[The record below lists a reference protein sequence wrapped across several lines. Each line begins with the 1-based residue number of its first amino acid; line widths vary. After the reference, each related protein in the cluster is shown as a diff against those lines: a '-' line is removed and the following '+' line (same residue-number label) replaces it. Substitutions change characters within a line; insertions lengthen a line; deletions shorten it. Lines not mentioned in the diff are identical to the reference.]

1 MNHCP
6 TFVGAMNMP
15 YRNAWVYCLAMI
27 AMTVLA
33 FWPGYFSRL
42 GTARI
47 AWHIHAITATAWML
61 LLAAQSWS
69 IGHGERARHRTLG
82 LAIFIVVPLF
92 IVGAAGAVHSM
103 AIATASGQ
111 DPFYKLWGSA
121 LGFVDLIGAAAFL
134 LFAAMALKE
143 RRNAARHAAWLLATP
158 LLLIPPAL
166 ARVYN
171 AHLPGLIINGPQDFP
186 LFRWSVHLGGMTGVV
201 IALWL
206 WSRHRRHGRPWLVV
220 AAVLL
225 LQSLTFETVG
235 FSAMWRAAF
244 AAFAGVSAPIQ
255 AAGAAVAAAVALWW
269 GWRAVPLRPAT
280 PAASPA

>member
-1 MNHCP
+1 
-6 TFVGAMNMP
+6 MP
-15 YRNAWVYCLAMI
+15 YRNAWVYCIAMI
-27 AMTVLA
+27 AMTILA

-42 GTARI
+42 GTAKI
-47 AWHIHAITATAWML
+47 AWHIHAVTATAWML

-69 IGHGERARHRTLG
+69 IDRGERARHRSLG
-82 LAIFIVVPLF
+82 LAIFILVPMF
-92 IVGAAGAVHSM
+92 MVGAAGVGHSM

-143 RRNAARHAAWLLATP
+143 RRNVARHAAWLLATP

-186 LFRWSVHLGGMTGVV
+186 LFRWSVHLGGLTGVV
-201 IALWL
+201 IGLWL
-206 WSRHRRHGRPWLVV
+206 WSRHRRHGQPWLIV
-220 AAVLL
+220 AAVIV
-225 LQSLTFETVG
+225 LQSLAFETVG
-235 FSAMWRAAF
+235 FSTIWNGAF
-244 AAFAGVSAPIQ
+244 TAFAGVSPPIH
-255 AAGAAVAAAVALWW
+255 AASAAIVAAVALWW

-280 PAASPA
+280 EAASPA

>member
-1 MNHCP
+1 
-6 TFVGAMNMP
+6 MNMP

-27 AMTVLA
+27 AMTILA

-42 GTARI
+42 GTAKI
-47 AWHIHAITATAWML
+47 AWHIHAVTATAWML

-69 IGHGERARHRTLG
+69 IDRGERARHRSLG
-82 LAIFIVVPLF
+82 LAIFILVPLF
-92 IVGAAGAVHSM
+92 MVGAAGVEHSM

-111 DPFYKLWGSA
+111 DRFYKLWGAA
-121 LGFVDLIGAAAFL
+121 LGFVDLIGSAAFL

-143 RRNAARHAAWLLATP
+143 RRNVARHAAWLLATP

-186 LFRWSVHLGGMTGVV
+186 LFRWSVHLGGLTGVV
-201 IALWL
+201 IGLWL
-206 WSRHRRHGRPWLVV
+206 WSRHRRDGQPWLIV
-220 AAVLL
+220 AAIIV

-235 FSAMWRAAF
+235 FSTIWNSAF
-244 AAFAGVSAPIQ
+244 TAFAGVSPSIH
-255 AAGAAVAAAVALWW
+255 AAGAAVVAAVALWW
-269 GWRAVPLRPAT
+269 AWRAVPLRPST
-280 PAASPA
+280 EAASPA